1 MNKKISTSLG
11 LSLLIATNIYSAD
24 KLDTITVTSATKSSQ
39 SIKDVTSSIEVITSE
54 ELEER
59 QFTHLTQA
67 LNSVAGISFTSNGGL
82 GQTSFVRI
90 MVLIIQMY

>member
-59 QFTHLTQA
+59 NFVSVPEA
-67 LNSVAGISFTSNGGL
+67 LNTIAGIN
-82 GQTSFVRI
+82 VN
-90 MVLIIQMY
+90 